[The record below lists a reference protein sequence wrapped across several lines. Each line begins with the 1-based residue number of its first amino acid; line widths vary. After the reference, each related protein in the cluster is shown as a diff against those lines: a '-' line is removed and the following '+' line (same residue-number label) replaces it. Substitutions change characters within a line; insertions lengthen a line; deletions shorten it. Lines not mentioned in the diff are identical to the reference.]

1 MDIDRWQ
8 LSPSEVR
15 MINGGFFPRKALE
28 DSNASSKV
36 AGTALQ
42 RTEEAITAV
51 QQ

>member
-8 LSPSEVR
+8 LSPSEVK
-15 MINGGFFPRKALE
+15 MINGSFFPTKALE

-36 AGTALQ
+36 PGAALQ